1 MGNFF
6 RDAGRAIAR
15 GSANFNR
22 IRRDIFGADAPV
34 AILPTGE
41 PFIAPSANQLRDF
54 TLSAGEWAQEQAAP
68 FAQDIAELYG
78 YEDISQK
85 LPWEGGVYYPNRVG
99 YAIEYGYDAGL
110 SDLLGSPVTGA
121 DTRAKTYFVGHLPD
135 CSFDELSIT
144 NTGGDYRD
152 DEDKIDL
159 NQFVGAYVY
168 QINHGQID
176 GLPSVIAVSGIET
189 GVDAQEPSKIYR
201 LALKLPWKSRRRA
214 SETYGGPVY
223 SQLPTFVRLF
233 VGPGIDG
240 LTPTVADWAMQITV
254 RFIVQR
260 TL

>member
-6 RDAGRAIAR
+6 RDIGRTIAR
-15 GSANFNR
+15 GINNFNR
-22 IRRDIFGADAPV
+22 IRRDIFGPDAPI

-41 PFIAPSANQLRDF
+41 PFIAPSANNVRDF
-54 TLSAGEWAQEQAAP
+54 TIGAGEWVQDQAQP
-68 FAQDIAELYG
+68 FVQDIVELYG
-78 YEDISQK
+78 YQDPSQK
-85 LPWEGGVYYPNRVG
+85 LPWEGGSYYPNRVG
-99 YAIEYGYDAGL
+99 YAIEYGYDAKL
-110 SDLLGSPVTGA
+110 TDLLGSPVTDA

-144 NTGGDYRD
+144 NTGGDYVE
-152 DEDKIDL
+152 DEDSIDL

-168 QINHGQID
+168 QVNQGQLD

-201 LALKLPWKSRRRA
+201 QALRLPWKSRRRV

-223 SQLPTFVRLF
+223 PRLPTFVRLF
-233 VGPGIDG
+233 VGTGIDG
-240 LTPTVADWAMQITV
+240 MTPNVADWAMQITI
-254 RFIVQR
+254 RFIVQP